1 MTTLVI
7 LFIIVIAGYTSAVCI
22 KTKGIPYSISATYYV
37 LEHKLIFG
45 VCMTLAAMFLFPVVW
60 ALSTTFAMKLLAIAA
75 CAGLLGVG
83 LAPDFKDEW
92 TNKVHCTSAA
102 ITLICSQAWIALT
115 PLWWVLIPI
124 WAAYIIYTIWYMIQ
138 HVSQTL
144 IIGFIRTRPMFWVE
158 IASLVA
164 LITTVIALIHDYIR

>member
-22 KTKGIPYSISATYYV
+22 KTKGIPYSISATYYT

-45 VCMTLAAMFLFPVVW
+45 ACMTLAAMFLFPVIW
-60 ALSTTFAMKLLAIAA
+60 ALSTTFAMKLLAIVA

-83 LAPDFKDEW
+83 LAPDFKNEW
-92 TNKVHCTSAA
+92 INKVHCTSAA
-102 ITLICSQAWIALT
+102 VMLICSQVWIALT
-115 PLWWVLIPI
+115 PFWWVLMPV
-124 WAAYIIYTIWYMIQ
+124 WAVYIIYTIWYMIR

-144 IIGFIRTRPMFWVE
+144 IIDFIRTRPMFWVE
-158 IASLVA
+158 IASLTA
-164 LITTVIALIHDYIR
+164 LITTVIVLTHDYIR